1 MSEIKVCPDPTSLAR
16 AAAGHFVTRAADAVA
31 THGRFTVA
39 LSGGSTP
46 RATYALLARREF
58 ATRVDWPRVH
68 VFWGDERCVPPDHPD
83 SNYRMAREAL
93 LEKVP
98 IPTENV
104 HRIRGELPP
113 DQVAAAYQSKLEP
126 LLGAGGRFDLIL
138 LGMGADG
145 HTASLF
151 PGTAAIH
158 EGMRWV
164 VAHYVRRQGRRPDKL
179 GAWRVTLTPIVIN
192 GAAHVTFLVAG
203 AGKAERLHQV
213 LAGRHQPDVLPAQIV
228 RPADGQLLWLV
239 DAAAAARLRKEVE
252 QRDATPGQP
261 VTCRKGDKSLM
272 VTEG

>member
-1 MSEIKVCPDPTSLAR
+1 MSEVKVYPDGASLAQ
-16 AAAGHFVTRAADAVA
+16 AAAEHFVTWASEAVA
-31 THGRFTVA
+31 ARGLFTVA
-39 LSGGSTP
+39 LAGGSTP
-46 RATYALLARREF
+46 RSTYALLASADNKHPRES
-58 ATRVDWPRVH
+58 APRVDWPRVH

-98 IPTENV
+98 IPAENV

-113 DQVAAAYQSKLEP
+113 DQAAAAYRAELEP
-126 LLGAGGRFDLIL
+126 FLGAGGRFDLIL

-158 EGMRWV
+158 ERTRWV

-179 GAWRVTLTPIVIN
+179 SAWRVTLTPVVIN

-213 LAGRHQPDVLPAQIV
+213 LAGRYQPDVLPAQIV
-228 RPADGQLLWLV
+228 RPSDGQLLWLV
-239 DAAAAARLRKEVE
+239 DAAAAARLQQEVE
-252 QRDATPGQP
+252 
-261 VTCRKGDKSLM
+261 
-272 VTEG
+272 